1 MGLGAAIDYLDGI
14 GLEPIALHEHELLEQ
29 TVASTS
35 NPSQPSVRPAS
46 TFPKA
51 PAGFAADLL
60 ADGLSTPRVIRVA
73 PNGDIFVA
81 ESGAGRVRVFRVDE
95 TNAKSVRSEV
105 FAENLPQVFG
115 IAFYPSGD
123 NPHWIYVA
131 TEGSVA
137 RFRYRGGDLKASGP
151 AQLIVP
157 NLPTGGSHWTRDLAF
172 SPDDQTM
179 FVSVGSA
186 SNDAS
191 GAASVAAR
199 LLGGL
204 WDREQ
209 DRADVLAFDPEG
221 GHKRI
226 FTAGLRNC
234 SGLTVQ
240 PSSGALWCV
249 VNERDGLGDD
259 LPPDFAT
266 RVVEGA
272 FYGWPWYYI
281 GANRGP
287 PAQGRTS

>member
-1 MGLGAAIDYLDGI
+1 MF
-14 GLEPIALHEHELLEQ
+14 E
-29 TVASTS
+29 
-35 NPSQPSVRPAS
+35 
-46 TFPKA
+46 
-51 PAGFAADLL
+51 
-60 ADGLSTPRVIRVA
+60 
-73 PNGDIFVA
+73 
-81 ESGAGRVRVFRVDE
+81 VFRVDE

-172 SPDDQTM
+172 SPDDRTM

-199 LLGGL
+199 LLGGP
-204 WDREQ
+204 R
-209 DRADVLAFDPEG
+209 
-221 GHKRI
+221 
-226 FTAGLRNC
+226 
-234 SGLTVQ
+234 
-240 PSSGALWCV
+240 SS
-249 VNERDGLGDD
+249 
-259 LPPDFAT
+259 
-266 RVVEGA
+266 
-272 FYGWPWYYI
+272 
-281 GANRGP
+281 
-287 PAQGRTS
+287 SSS